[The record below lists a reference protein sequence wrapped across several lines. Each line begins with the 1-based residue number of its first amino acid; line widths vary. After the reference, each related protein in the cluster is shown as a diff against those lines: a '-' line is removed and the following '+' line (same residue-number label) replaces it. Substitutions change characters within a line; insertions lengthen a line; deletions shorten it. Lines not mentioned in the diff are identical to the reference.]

1 MEIKEYLQSIHG
13 FRLMKMIIYLSI
25 IPTVIIFGYLLKI
38 DYDNNKNSLKK
49 KPKKKYIGILIAVAL
64 IFFLLNFSILCTR
77 LFNQKL
83 TGEFNVFTLIL
94 VFLSSILVFCSVY
107 YIIHEYDN
115 DAFMISGS
123 VEKDDPLYNTK
134 TYLTYLYYSIY
145 TLFTQG
151 YGDIYPKKVYSRL
164 IACLQMLISYI
175 LTAYVFSKIIANSE
189 QVSSN

>member
-38 DYDNNKNSLKK
+38 DYDNNKNPLKK

>member
-38 DYDNNKNSLKK
+38 DYDNNKNYLKK